1 MTKIH
6 RSAIVPHSVET
17 LYRLIN
23 DVEAYPQFLDGVIAG
38 RVLESSETEM
48 VGQMVI
54 RKAGIERT
62 LTTRNRLTPSERI
75 ELTLVDGPLK
85 SLTGVWQLSPLGDS
99 GCKVTLDL
107 QFQTSGKLTAL
118 AFGPVFRQLADQMVG
133 AFVKRADELNS
144 G

>member
-6 RSAIVPHSVET
+6 RSAIVPRSVET

-23 DVEAYPQFLDGVIAG
+23 DVEAYPEFLDGVIAG
-38 RVLESSETEM
+38 RILEHSDTEM

-54 RKAGIERT
+54 RKAGLERT
-62 LTTRNRLTPSERI
+62 LTTRNRLTPPNRI

-85 SLTGVWQLSPLGDS
+85 SLKGVWQLAPLGDS

-107 QFQTSGKLTAL
+107 QFQTSGKLTAM
-118 AFGPVFRQLADQMVG
+118 AFGPVFRQIADQMVS
-133 AFVKRADELNS
+133 AFVKRANEVKP

>member
-17 LYRLIN
+17 LYDLIN
-23 DVEAYPQFLDGVIAG
+23 DVESYPEFLDGVVSG
-38 RVLESSETEM
+38 RVLESSDTEM
-48 VGQMVI
+48 IGQMVI

-62 LTTRNRLTPSERI
+62 LTTRNRLSPPECI

-85 SLTGVWQLSPLGDS
+85 SLTGVWRLTPLGTS

-107 QFQTSGKLTAL
+107 QFQTSGKLAAL
-118 AFGPVFRQLADQMVG
+118 AFGSVFRQLADQMVG
-133 AFVKRADELNS
+133 AFVQRANELK
-144 G
+144 GA

>member
-17 LYRLIN
+17 LYGLIN
-23 DVEAYPQFLDGVIAG
+23 DVEAYPQFLDGVVAG
-38 RVLESSETEM
+38 RVLEASETEM

-62 LTTRNRLTPSERI
+62 LTTRNRLEPPHRI

-85 SLTGVWQLSPLGDS
+85 SLTGVWLLTPLGES
-99 GCKVTLDL
+99 GCKVTLDVR
-107 QFQTSGKLTAL
+107 FQSSGKLAAL
-118 AFGPVFRQLADQMVG
+118 AFGPVFRQLADQMVD
-133 AFVKRADELNS
+133 AFVQRANRLAQE
-144 G
+144 